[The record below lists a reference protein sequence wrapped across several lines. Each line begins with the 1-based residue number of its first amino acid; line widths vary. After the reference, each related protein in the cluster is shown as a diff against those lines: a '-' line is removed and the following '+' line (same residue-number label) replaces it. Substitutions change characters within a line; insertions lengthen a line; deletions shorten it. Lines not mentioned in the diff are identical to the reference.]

1 MNYFIG
7 QSFPPAQP
15 DEGGLPGANA
25 DVNPVSTNRYS
36 LRKIERMMKELASL
50 NEDNAGKS
58 ERDRNTIWR
67 KLQKYISSNDN
78 IANEYV

>member
-36 LRKIERMMKELASL
+36 LRKRERMMKELAAL

-58 ERDRNTIWR
+58 ERDRMTIWR